1 MNIFKRTILWN
12 VLYYSINTFTLFY
25 IDAKGV
31 MEGVEGFLFI
41 IPIFIIALSTEIWG
55 KRFKGK
61 KFYKYGI
68 FDTSAKLISMVCA
81 VLVYMQVAE
90 EFWRKFCIVVYFICM
105 VASIIFLIMIL
116 RCEKIY
122 LYLTRKKDNNL
133 RNEDLS
139 DKLDFK

>member
-12 VLYYSINTFTLFY
+12 VLYYAINTFTLFY

-31 MEGVEGFLFI
+31 MEGIEGVLIIIPVFI
-41 IPIFIIALSTEIWG
+41 ISFSTEIWG
-55 KRFKGK
+55 KRFKGT

-68 FDTSAKLISMVCA
+68 FDTSAKFTSMVCA

-90 EFWRKFCIVVYFICM
+90 EFWRIFCIVLYFVCM
-105 VASIIFLIMIL
+105 AVSIIFMIMIL
-116 RCEKIY
+116 RCEKLY
-122 LYLTRKKDNNL
+122 LHLTRKKDNNL
-133 RNEDLS
+133 RNVDLS